1 MDKKISLDFK
11 KNLSSNF
18 FLRILQVSDISD
30 QYINWLNSN
39 EIMQYTEQ
47 TRTLH
52 NKENVTAFVLSMLNS
67 SENYLFGIFEDLNH
81 IGNIKIGPIDL
92 FHKTSDISYVIGDKN
107 YWGKGI
113 ASMAIKAISEIAF
126 SELELE
132 KIYAGVYENN
142 IGSIKALQKNNFAE
156 EGHFKSDVIFNGKRI
171 DSFRYGLKK

>member
-1 MDKKISLDFK
+1 MHKKIHSDFK
-11 KNLSSNF
+11 KKLSSNL
-18 FLRILQVSDISD
+18 FLRVLQVSDISD

-47 TRTLH
+47 TRTIH
-52 NKENVTAFVLSMLNS
+52 NKENVTTFVSSMLNG
-67 SENYLFGIFEDLNH
+67 SENYLFGIFEDINH

-92 FHKTSDISYVIGDKN
+92 FHKTADISYVIGDKN

-126 SELELE
+126 AELELE

-142 IGSIKALQKNNFAE
+142 IGSIKALQKNNFKE
-156 EGHFKSDVIFNGKRI
+156 EGHFEDDVIFQGKRI